1 MAPAKRASAISRE
14 EKAALKTQE
23 GGARGKEE
31 RKGKRANTQQH
42 SDQSFTAEDEQKRT
56 PVKGGSEMEESH
68 EDSQSGMDQVPNP
81 AAKRNKRK
89 PANAATATGV
99 PAQTSGPGSATK

>member
-1 MAPAKRASAISRE
+1 
-14 EKAALKTQE
+14 
-23 GGARGKEE
+23 
-31 RKGKRANTQQH
+31 
-42 SDQSFTAEDEQKRT
+42 
-56 PVKGGSEMEESH
+56 MEESH

-89 PANAATATGV
+89 PANAATAAGV

>member
-1 MAPAKRASAISRE
+1 MAPVKRASAISRE
-14 EKAALKTQE
+14 EKAALKTLDAGA

-56 PVKGGSEMEESH
+56 PIKGGSELEESH

-81 AAKRNKRK
+81 TAKRAKRR
-89 PANAATATGV
+89 PANAAATTGV
-99 PAQTSGPGSATK
+99 PA